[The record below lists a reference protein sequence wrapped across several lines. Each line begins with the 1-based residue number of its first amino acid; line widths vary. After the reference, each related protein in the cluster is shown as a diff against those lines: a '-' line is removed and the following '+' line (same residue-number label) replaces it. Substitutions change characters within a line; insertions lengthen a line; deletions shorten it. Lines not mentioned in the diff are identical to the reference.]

1 MIRIKR
7 KGYRRKDGTRVKGT
21 TYLAKDTGK
30 PGRTPESK
38 KLPFRLRPGFLKG
51 WKKSQAAGTRHR
63 ILDNVIRREG
73 YATVSRRL
81 TALKNVS
88 PDSGTDRAA
97 NADLN
102 WMREKYRG
110 E

>member
-7 KGYRRKDGTRVKGT
+7 KGYRRRDGTRVKRT
-21 TYLAKDTGK
+21 TYLMKDMGK
-30 PGRTPESK
+30 PGRTPASK
-38 KLPFRLRPGFLKG
+38 KLPFKLRAGFLHG
-51 WKKSQAAGTRHR
+51 WKKTQAAGTRHR
-63 ILDNVIRREG
+63 ILDNIVKREG
-73 YATVSRRL
+73 YATATRRL
-81 TALKNVS
+81 TGLKNVS

-102 WMREKYRG
+102 YLREKYRG